1 MKTLRLTL
9 MHSLLLTAMFV
20 PAFAQ
25 QEMDPTWY
33 NPWAKPDATAAAPVA
48 KTESPKKLRNV
59 SADSRDQA
67 KVKKA
72 VKRQEPRE
80 SARVLLVAGK

>member
-1 MKTLRLTL
+1 MKTLRSTL

-33 NPWAKPDATAAAPVA
+33 NPWAKANATATPAAKA
-48 KTESPKKLRNV
+48 ESPKKLRKV

-67 KVKKA
+67 KVKKS
-72 VKRQEPRE
+72 VKRQAPRE